1 MTQVM
6 NPETSTAIGWGNR
19 GSLDIMNYILLACI
33 EGKMMTHIMYMCNM
47 NSKQAQSYVAL
58 LLKYRLLEKRET
70 ESFKNNV
77 FRTMALAGKV
87 YWMHVP
93 SCPEC
98 SLSLTIRTRRSPW
111 SEGR

>member
-6 NPETSTAIGWGNR
+6 NPETSTAIDSGNR
-19 GSLDIMNYILLACI
+19 GSLDIMNHILLACI
-33 EGKMMTHIMYMCNM
+33 EGKMMTHIMYTCDL

-58 LLKYRLLEKRET
+58 LLKCRLLEKRET

-77 FRTMALAGKV
+77 SRATALEGKV
-87 YWMHVP
+87 YWMHIP
-93 SCPEC
+93 SCQGC
-98 SLSLTIRTRRSPW
+98 SLSLTMRTRRSPW